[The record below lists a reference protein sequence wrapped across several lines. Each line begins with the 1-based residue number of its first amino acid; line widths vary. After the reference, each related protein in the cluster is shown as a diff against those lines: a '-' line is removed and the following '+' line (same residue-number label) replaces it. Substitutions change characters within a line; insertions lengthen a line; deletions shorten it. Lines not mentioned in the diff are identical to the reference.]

1 MKTFKVQFKVT
12 AMILRHGTRDEM
24 KFFFVLASL
33 AFCYA
38 NECMDA
44 VQETCQEVIIENN
57 EQLLET
63 MEGMVANRTCDVSN
77 FVLDEQMKDELI
89 LRLSDE
95 FKEELLPEIKST
107 LKVELKAE
115 FCNEDLVTEAT
126 SSIQNVQPV
135 QDKVR
140 YTQFLTGTC
149 DELARVGIDESGE
162 YEIDPDGANSG
173 EAPILVTCNFTTKS
187 TIVRPDFARGEVK
200 LENDFSNGP
209 HYASVDI
216 SYDAPM
222 GQIISLL
229 DRTTSFCKQEI
240 VFSCNLAPLFFN
252 NLSFA
257 WLRNRDGA
265 NQSVSYDNIRCKCG
279 KTLLTLKQMQ
289 NPSLLSRPARVIMIL
304 FPAPSINNKDNNVSC
319 ICIVSRYFFR
329 RVS

>member
-12 AMILRHGTRDEM
+12 AMIVRHGRDEM

-95 FKEELLPEIKST
+95 FKEDLKVQIGSELREDFKTELLPEIKSS
-107 LKVELKAE
+107 LK
-115 FCNEDLVTEAT
+115 DLVTEAP

-135 QDKVR
+135 QPIEMNQDKVR

-149 DELARVGIDESGE
+149 DELAHVGIDESGE

-187 TIVRPDFARGEVK
+187 TKVRPDFARGEVK

-279 KTLLTLKQMQ
+279 KTLKL
-289 NPSLLSRPARVIMIL
+289 
-304 FPAPSINNKDNNVSC
+304 
-319 ICIVSRYFFR
+319 
-329 RVS
+329 

>member
-12 AMILRHGTRDEM
+12 AMILRHGRDEM
-24 KFFFVLASL
+24 KILFVLASL

-95 FKEELLPEIKST
+95 FKEDLKVQIGSELREDLKTELLPEIKST

-115 FCNEDLVTEAT
+115 FCNEDLVNAAT

-135 QDKVR
+135 QPIEMNQDKVR

-279 KTLLTLKQMQ
+279 KTLLT
-289 NPSLLSRPARVIMIL
+289 
-304 FPAPSINNKDNNVSC
+304 F
-319 ICIVSRYFFR
+319 
-329 RVS
+329 